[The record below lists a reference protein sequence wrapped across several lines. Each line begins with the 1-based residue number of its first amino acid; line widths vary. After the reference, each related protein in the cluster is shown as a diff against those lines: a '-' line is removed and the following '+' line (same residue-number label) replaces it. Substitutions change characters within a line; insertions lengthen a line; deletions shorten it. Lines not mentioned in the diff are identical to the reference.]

1 MKLSIITVNYND
13 ALGLE
18 RTIKSVLSQTFHDYE
33 FIIIDGG
40 STDGSVDVINKYES
54 YIDYWVSEPDGGIYP
69 GMNKGLRQAKG
80 EYLNFMNGGDCY
92 HSSDVLE
99 QIFAL
104 GSDADIITGTHSE
117 NGLRNVGEN
126 GVTMLDLYKWAIDH
140 QASFIRRDVALR
152 HPYDEK
158 YRIVSDWKFF
168 IEALVLDNCSFYY
181 TDTIVVDVDME
192 GISNTNFELDKQERE
207 AVLKELFPE
216 RVLKDYQ
223 LFASIHPELLEVVPR
238 ISKSQTIMKVLCA
251 LSRLLV
257 NIKYFFVKDKN
268 NGSENLFNKD
278 INNT

>member
-13 ALGLE
+13 SKGLE
-18 RTIKSVLSQTFHDYE
+18 RTINSVISQSFHDYE

-40 STDGSVDVINKYES
+40 STDDSVDVIRKYGQ

-80 EYLNFMNGGDCY
+80 EYVNFMNGGDCY
-92 HSSDVLE
+92 HSADVLE
-99 QIFAL
+99 KIFAL
-104 GSDADIITGTHSE
+104 DTDADIITGAHSE
-117 NGLRNVGEN
+117 NGLRNVGKG

-140 QASFIRRDVALR
+140 QASFIRREVAQR

-168 IEALVLDNCSFYY
+168 IEALVLDNCTFYY

-192 GISNTNFELDKQERE
+192 GISNTNFELDKKERE

-216 RVLKDYQ
+216 RILEDYK
-223 LFASIHPELLEVVPR
+223 LLASIHPDLLEVAPR
-238 ISKSQTIMKVLCA
+238 ISKSQTIQNAILKLA
-251 LSRLLV
+251 RQLLR
-257 NIKYFFVKDKN
+257 IKGV
-268 NGSENLFNKD
+268 
-278 INNT
+278 

>member
-13 ALGLE
+13 AVGLE

-40 STDGSVDVINKYES
+40 STDDSVNVIKKYES
-54 YIDYWVSEPDGGIYP
+54 HIHYWVSERDGGIYP

-80 EYLNFMNGGDCY
+80 EYVNFMNGGDCY
-92 HSSDVLE
+92 HSVDVLDK
-99 QIFAL
+99 IFAL
-104 GSDADIITGTHSE
+104 KTNADIITGTHSE
-117 NGLRNVGEN
+117 NGLRNVGKG

-140 QASFIRRDVALR
+140 QASFIRREVAQR

-192 GISNTNFELDKQERE
+192 GISNTNFELDRKERE

-216 RVLKDYQ
+216 RVLEDYR
-223 LFASIHPELLEVVPR
+223 LLASIHPDLLEVAPR
-238 ISKSQTIMKVLCA
+238 ISKSQTIQNVILKLA
-251 LSRLLV
+251 RQLLK
-257 NIKYFFVKDKN
+257 IKGV
-268 NGSENLFNKD
+268 
-278 INNT
+278 